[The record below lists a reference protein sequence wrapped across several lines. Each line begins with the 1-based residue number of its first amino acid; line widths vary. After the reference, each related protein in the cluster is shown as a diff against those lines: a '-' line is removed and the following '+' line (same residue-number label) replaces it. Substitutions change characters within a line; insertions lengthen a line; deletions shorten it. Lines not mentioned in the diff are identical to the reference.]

1 MKYGLIGE
9 KLGHSFSK
17 EIHEMLGYYKYE
29 IHEVAKS
36 DIDSFMKQ
44 HDFLGINVTIP
55 YKETVIP
62 YLDEISAQAASI
74 KAVNT
79 IVNINGKLI
88 GHNTDY
94 FGMLALIKRNKL
106 DVNNKKVLILGTG
119 GTSKTA
125 YAVLSDLGARQ
136 ILKASIID
144 EPGTITYEEANTIHN
159 DVDII
164 INTTP
169 VGMYPKNDGQIIDLD
184 NFKNVIGVIDVV
196 YNPLRT
202 NLVLQ
207 AKTKNLIA
215 EGGLYMLVGQA
226 VYAAGIFLNK
236 EIDLNIIDEIYE
248 KIKND
253 KENIV
258 LIGMPSS
265 GKSTIGK
272 ILSEQLNKKLIDTDE
287 LIVNK
292 INMSIAE
299 YMKTHSEKEFRDI
312 ETECVKEAAKMSN
325 VVVATG
331 GGAILRAE
339 NVNALKQNGKLYF
352 LKRNLELL
360 TPTESRPFSSDMEA
374 LKKRYTERLPI
385 YESVCDV
392 VIDNNNEISD
402 AVKQILGE

>member
-1 MKYGLIGE
+1 
-9 KLGHSFSK
+9 
-17 EIHEMLGYYKYE
+17 
-29 IHEVAKS
+29 
-36 DIDSFMKQ
+36 
-44 HDFLGINVTIP
+44 
-55 YKETVIP
+55 
-62 YLDEISAQAASI
+62 
-74 KAVNT
+74 
-79 IVNINGKLI
+79 
-88 GHNTDY
+88 
-94 FGMLALIKRNKL
+94 
-106 DVNNKKVLILGTG
+106 
-119 GTSKTA
+119 
-125 YAVLSDLGARQ
+125 
-136 ILKASIID
+136 
-144 EPGTITYEEANTIHN
+144 
-159 DVDII
+159 
-164 INTTP
+164 
-169 VGMYPKNDGQIIDLD
+169 
-184 NFKNVIGVIDVV
+184 
-196 YNPLRT
+196 
-202 NLVLQ
+202 
-207 AKTKNLIA
+207 
-215 EGGLYMLVGQA
+215 
-226 VYAAGIFLNK
+226 
-236 EIDLNIIDEIYE
+236 
-248 KIKND
+248 
-253 KENIV
+253 
-258 LIGMPSS
+258 MPSS

-292 INMSIAE
+292 LNMSIAE